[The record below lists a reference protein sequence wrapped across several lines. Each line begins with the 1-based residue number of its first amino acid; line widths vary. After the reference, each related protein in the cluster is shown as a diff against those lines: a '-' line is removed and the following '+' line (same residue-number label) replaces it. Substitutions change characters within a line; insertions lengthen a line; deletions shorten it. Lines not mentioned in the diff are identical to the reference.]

1 VIHTNTVEGFYSI
14 FKRGRKGVYQHC
26 AEKHLHRYP
35 SEFDFRYSNRVEFG
49 IGDRERADLAIK
61 GAAARRLTYRRASLA
76 GLQKAGPA
84 LPALARKAEEAQA
97 RIGQILAEALDAA
110 QTLRRECCFAT
121 RPGDGHQFAGL
132 NDQTDRTSAIQ
143 SDTLS

>member
-1 VIHTNTVEGFYSI
+1 V
-14 FKRGRKGVYQHC
+14 
-26 AEKHLHRYP
+26 
-35 SEFDFRYSNRVEFG
+35 
-49 IGDRERADLAIK
+49 DLAIK
-61 GAAARRLTYRRASLA
+61 GVAAKRLTYRQANQA
-76 GLQKAGPA
+76 GLQKARPA
-84 LPALARKAEEAQA
+84 LPALARKAEEAQT

-121 RPGDGHQFAGL
+121 RPSDRHQFASL